1 MEMYLWIVPHRVA
14 LHQVP
19 FRIKRSSLMFVSRCT
34 VFIKFQHTPIDLTF
48 TLTDTSSG
56 EKGRSGVWRG
66 GRKKVSGFMRT
77 DSMFELTKKFP
88 VNEPQLLL
96 LSCTFVR
103 RTSMDM
109 SVSQNNK
116 NGPAK
121 GIYGVTL
128 RSSQPHFEKHG
139 QASRTF
145 FCLRV

>member
-1 MEMYLWIVPHRVA
+1 MDGRP
-14 LHQVP
+14 QKS
-19 FRIKRSSLMFVSRCT
+19 FRFYEDRLN
-34 VFIKFQHTPIDLTF
+34 
-48 TLTDTSSG
+48 
-56 EKGRSGVWRG
+56 
-66 GRKKVSGFMRT
+66 
-77 DSMFELTKKFP
+77 SMFELTKRFP
-88 VNEPQLLL
+88 VNEQQLLL

-128 RSSQPHFEKHG
+128 RSSQPHYEKHG

-145 FCLRV
+145 FLFARLIVHLRLRVPRAV